1 MALLLLK
8 PVKLLWSKKAF
19 PMKQAFVE
27 IESWEK
33 EPIQKAFPGDE
44 LVFSPKTITAKNA
57 VQFKEVEALSVF
69 IYSKIDEN
77 LLSKLP
83 KLKLLTTRSTGFD
96 HIELEACKKRGILVC
111 NVPTYGENTVAEHTF
126 ALIMALSRK
135 ILDCVE
141 RTRKGSFDLTG
152 LRGFDLKG
160 KTLGVLGTGNIGK
173 HVIRIGQGFEMNV
186 VAFDAFPNPQ
196 LAKEMG
202 FTYLKLEELLKNA
215 DIITLHVPYLP
226 QTHHLLNAKNF
237 SLMKKGAYLINTS
250 RGAIVDTD
258 ALVKALKSG
267 KLAGAGLDVLEEECE
282 LLEERELVSSGFPQK
297 CDLKTLVEDHLLL
310 TMPNVIV
317 TPHNAFNTNE
327 ALMRILQ
334 TTIDNINGFK
344 QKKLQNVAK

>member
-1 MALLLLK
+1 
-8 PVKLLWSKKAF
+8 
-19 PMKQAFVE
+19 MKQAFVE

-33 EPIQKAFPGDE
+33 EPIQKAFPGEE
-44 LVFSPKTITAKNA
+44 LTFSPKTITAKNA
-57 VQFKEVEALSVF
+57 AQFRDIEALSVF
-69 IYSKIDEN
+69 IYSKIDEAV
-77 LLSKLP
+77 LSKLP

-96 HIELEACKKRGILVC
+96 HIDLDACKKREILVC

-202 FTYLKLEELLKNA
+202 FTYLKLEELLKSA

-226 QTHHLLNAKNF
+226 QTHHLINAKAF

-344 QKKLQNVAK
+344 QKKMQNVAK